1 MTDDRRDDD
10 IPTPDAP
17 ETEAERAR
25 ARSFARLVDGLI
37 DGEATPPAL
46 AAEDREMLETA
57 SLVRAAVREPTL
69 DAQRTRSIIDQAFG
83 AALGLAPAPA
93 AEPTDELGKK
103 RAEDGPSSMRP
114 VRPERNA
121 DRRSAWS
128 RRVPWAVAGLA
139 AAAAIAFAVVRPGE
153 QTRTVEQVIEQPAY
167 AEIHRSRPASPLVG
181 RIDKSNAD
189 RASDRID
196 LIVAD
201 RMAGYRDLY
210 LRGKK
215 GGSR

>member
-10 IPTPDAP
+10 IPAP
-17 ETEAERAR
+17 EAPDTEAERAR
-25 ARSFARLVDGLI
+25 ARSFSRLVDGLI
-37 DGEATPPAL
+37 DGETTPPAL

-57 SLVRAAVREPTL
+57 SLVRASVREPTL
-69 DAQRTRSIIDQAFG
+69 DAQRARALIDQAFG

-93 AEPTDELGKK
+93 AEPADELGKK
-103 RAEDGPSSMRP
+103 RALNA
-114 VRPERNA
+114 RPERPA
-121 DRRSAWS
+121 ERRSTFGRS
-128 RRVPWAVAGLA
+128 LPWALAGLA
-139 AAAAIAFAVVRPGE
+139 VAAAVAFAVLRPEPG
-153 QTRTVEQVIEQPAY
+153 TRTVETVVDQPAY
-167 AEIHRSRPASPLVG
+167 EEFHRSRPASPLVG